1 MGNRCKQHTACS
13 GVCRCLGAEL
23 ARAAGGS
30 ALAGP
35 VGVSVASP
43 VFLGVLR
50 GWHWKGSAVLS
61 KGRASLTAPLAL
73 KSLVKERRLQ
83 PRCWWP
89 GTGRAPLP
97 SAEMM
102 LQTFQLPVKQAAA
115 FGWGFAS
122 TPLLSSSPFLC
133 KPSLRCFSPGEAMR
147 WGC

>member
-1 MGNRCKQHTACS
+1 MQAAHSLLGCVPVSRSRAGEGGWWFRAGGAGR
-13 GVCRCLGAEL
+13 GVCGQPCLFGGAE
-23 ARAAGGS
+23 G
-30 ALAGP
+30 
-35 VGVSVASP
+35 
-43 VFLGVLR
+43 
-50 GWHWKGSAVLS
+50 
-61 KGRASLTAPLAL
+61 LAL
-73 KSLVKERRLQ
+73 EGKCRPQQRPGEFNSSSGSKKSLVKEWRLQ

-89 GTGRAPLP
+89 GTGRTPLP